1 MRVGVDDTNDSGWD
15 FVENEVVVFELNDP
29 SENVIEYGIIAAVDG
44 VGIDSWD
51 IDGIVIDEKDMVWG
65 VFVFVDAAVCDEAAV
80 VAVPKEE
87 KDMVCGDG

>member
-1 MRVGVDDTNDSGWD
+1 
-15 FVENEVVVFELNDP
+15 
-29 SENVIEYGIIAAVDG
+29 
-44 VGIDSWD
+44 
-51 IDGIVIDEKDMVWG
+51 MVWG